1 MRPVNLLPEQH
12 RVRAPGS
19 GLTGGAYA
27 VVGVLGLLLVGVVLH
42 VLTSNKINDNKAQ
55 AVAAKH
61 DVQEAKAK
69 LGSLGAFG
77 DFSKVAAT
85 RKASVQQLAQTRFDW
100 ERFLRETSHV
110 LPRNTWL
117 TAIDATV
124 TSDPTQSSGGASAGS
139 DDNTPGAKIQGC
151 ARRQSD
157 VATLMVRVRKIH
169 RVNDVTLT
177 ESSRGESGDGGGS
190 VGAGGEGCGRYYTF
204 NVKAVFDTAP
214 EAQVPGQGAK
224 PVPVAL
230 GGGS

>member
-19 GLTGGAYA
+19 GLAGSAYV
-27 VVGVLGLLLVGVVLH
+27 VVGVLGVLLVGVVLY
-42 VLTSNKINDNKAQ
+42 VLTSNKINHNEAQ
-55 AVAAKH
+55 AVAAKR

-69 LGSLGAFG
+69 LGSLSAFS
-77 DFSKVAAT
+77 DFSNVSVT
-85 RKASVQQLAQTRFDW
+85 RKASVQQLAQSRFDW

-110 LPRNTWL
+110 LPRKTWL

-124 TSDPTQSSGGASAGS
+124 TPDPAQSSGGAGAGT
-139 DDNTPGAKIQGC
+139 DDGTPGAKIQGC

-169 RVNDVTLT
+169 RVDDVTLT
-177 ESSRGESGDGGGS
+177 ESSRGDSGDAS
-190 VGAGGEGCGRYYTF
+190 AGAGGEGCGRYYTF
-204 NVKAVFDTAP
+204 DVKAVFDTAP
-214 EAQVPGQGAK
+214 EATVAGPGEK
-224 PVPVAL
+224 RVPVAL